1 MTMAKGISLHIGL
14 NAVDPGHYLGWSGPL
29 TACEFDANDMAEL
42 ARSLGYAKST
52 VLLTEQATT
61 RRVVT
66 AMRSAAKS
74 LGPGDTF
81 FLTYSGHGGQVKDTN
96 GDESTRDYGEI
107 GEVADA
113 KDETWCLFDRQLVD
127 DELYALWAAFPARS
141 LVVVLSDSCHS
152 GTVTRK
158 APDFDLVLAG
168 ASRAGRER
176 LPQQTLGDRGMPVQ
190 NAEEVAREREGV
202 YARAQSKVPPRQ
214 STKIGA
220 TVGLISGCQD
230 NQTSLDGTRNGFFTE
245 KLLEVWDG
253 GAFQGTLHDLR
264 NLTARLMPA
273 TQTPHYYVVGRRN
286 VGVLRRPALRF

>member
-1 MTMAKGISLHIGL
+1 MATGISLHIGL

-29 TACEFDANDMAEL
+29 AACEFDANDMA
-42 ARSLGYAKST
+42 AVAKSLGYAKST

-61 RRVVT
+61 RRVVS
-66 AMRSAAKS
+66 AMRSAAKA

-81 FLTYSGHGGQVKDTN
+81 FVTYSGHGGQVNDTN

-127 DELYALWAAFPARS
+127 DELYALWADFPTRC

-152 GTVTRK
+152 GTVTRNT
-158 APDFDLVLAG
+158 PDFDLVLAG
-168 ASRAGRER
+168 ATKAGRER
-176 LPQQTLGDRGMPVQ
+176 LAQRTLGDRGMPVPK
-190 NAEEVAREREGV
+190 AEEVARERAGV
-202 YARAQSKVPPRQ
+202 YARAQSNVPPRQ

-230 NQTSLDGTRNGFFTE
+230 NQTSLDGTRNGLFTE
-245 KLLEVWDG
+245 KLLEVWNG
-253 GAFQGTLHDLR
+253 GSFSGSLHDLR
-264 NLTARLMPA
+264 NLTARQMPA

-286 VGVLRRPALRF
+286 VRVLRRPALRF